1 MPLFTFIFIP
11 IYALFSLFY
20 AKPEIAHIT
29 IYRTY
34 FVSMTLLCYT
44 LSGLT
49 DLIDFD

>member
-1 MPLFTFIFIP
+1 MPLFTFIF
-11 IYALFSLFY
+11 YTYLRAFSLFY

-29 IYRTY
+29 IYRPY
-34 FVSMTLLCYT
+34 FVSMRLLCYT